1 MSCVYD
7 SKVSELMRCIRAQAS
22 GLISGGS
29 SNRIWI
35 KRMKKFIQ
43 PDYGLWQLIQN
54 YPDYKTLLKS
64 SDIQVILFQFL
75 GLPDKE
81 MTAMELGLAHSL
93 SRYKL
98 KFSPDK
104 IDTMIV
110 QVMISISKY
119 PSRWFLSNESP
130 QSEYYFLY
138 WSEVWGRIIGNPY
151 LLVMFMINQEVILIQ
166 MKEDF
171 ILVSFHICHSN

>member
-1 MSCVYD
+1 
-7 SKVSELMRCIRAQAS
+7 
-22 GLISGGS
+22 
-29 SNRIWI
+29 
-35 KRMKKFIQ
+35 
-43 PDYGLWQLIQN
+43 
-54 YPDYKTLLKS
+54 
-64 SDIQVILFQFL
+64 
-75 GLPDKE
+75 

-110 QVMISISKY
+110 QVMISKY

-151 LLVMFMINQEVILIQ
+151 LLVMVMINQEVILIQ

-171 ILVSFHICHSN
+171 NIGVIPYLPFLYIIFVGCQFAGRFGQRAKQLHYEM